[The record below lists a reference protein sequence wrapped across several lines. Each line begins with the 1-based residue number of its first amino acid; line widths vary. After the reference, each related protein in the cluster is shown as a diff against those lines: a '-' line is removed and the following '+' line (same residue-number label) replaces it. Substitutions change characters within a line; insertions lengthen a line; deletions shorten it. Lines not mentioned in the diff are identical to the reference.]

1 MRIRQTF
8 ELFPVVWRAYIQ
20 DVSMFIEQHSFVQ
33 LCGRDHVH
41 KRGSAFDIILN
52 HLRQIA
58 DIAGRGTMPETDPDG
73 LSRSL
78 IG

>member
-58 DIAGRGTMPETDPDG
+58 DTRAEVLCPD
-73 LSRSL
+73 
-78 IG
+78 